1 MALSDS
7 QLLPY
12 NSDDYSNIVCAT
24 RINKDQAFCGD
35 AIDWKLMN

>member
-12 NSDDYSNIVCAT
+12 NSDDYSNIVRAT